1 MALMKFRA
9 FNKMIKEI
17 KARKEY
23 ESKAS
28 TYKKIYLEKLSSYGV
43 KDASELS
50 DEQLSEFLEGMKS
63 YRNGGNINPQRSL

>member
-9 FNKMIKEI
+9 FNKMVKEI
-17 KARKEY
+17 KAQKEY

-28 TYKKIYLEKLSSYGV
+28 KYKKTYLEKLNSYGV
-43 KDASELS
+43 KDASELT

-63 YRNGGNINPQRSL
+63 YKNGRNTNS

>member
-17 KARKEY
+17 KAQKEY

-28 TYKKIYLEKLSSYGV
+28 KYKKIYLEKLSSYGV
-43 KDASELS
+43 KDASELTE
-50 DEQLSEFLEGMKS
+50 EQLSEFLDGMKS
-63 YRNGGNINPQRSL
+63 YKNGGNTNS